1 MSLSIIPKLSF
12 ETLRMSWKF
21 IPISPCLFLSFPN
34 LASRRWIS
42 PCLFLSFPNLASRRW
57 ISPCLFLS
65 FPNLASRR
73 WISPCLFLSFP
84 NLASRRWISPCLFLS
99 FPNLALRR
107 WISPCLFLL
116 FPNLASRRWEWAG
129 GENGEDQ
136 GAAGDHRLAPVQRGQ
151 ADRAG
156 WDPQGP
162 SPRAG
167 GQDRVLRVGGWT
179 QRAGRALP
187 AAGLPRPA
195 GTGPGARDQAQ
206 VRGLVEIEP
215 EYMRI
220 IWELR

>member
-12 ETLRMSWKF
+12 ETLRMNWNIYTNITMSLSIVPKLSFETLRMNWNIYTNITMSVSIIPKLSFEMLRMNWKF
-21 IPISPCLFLSFPN
+21 IRISPCFFLS
-34 LASRRWIS
+34 
-42 PCLFLSFPNLASRRW
+42 
-57 ISPCLFLS
+57 
-65 FPNLASRR
+65 
-73 WISPCLFLSFP
+73 
-84 NLASRRWISPCLFLS
+84 
-99 FPNLALRR
+99 
-107 WISPCLFLL
+107 

-156 WDPQGP
+156 RDPQGP

-195 GTGPGARDQAQ
+195 GAGPGARDQAQ
-206 VRGLVEIEP
+206 VRVHVEIEP
-215 EYMRI
+215 EYTGI